1 MLILNAEDIA
11 QCVVRLDIIRVQV
24 NTLLKVNRSIV
35 QTLHFFERNAKV
47 IVRLRIIWFFLQ
59 GGFDPFD
66 GRRKSLRLNAQETK
80 QIVGVYVPGVL
91 CDDSSVGGF
100 RISQLTGLMKL
111 KSLVKLGVG

>member
-11 QCVVRLDIIRVQV
+11 QRVERLDIIRVQV
-24 NTLLKVNRSIV
+24 NTLLKMDRSIV
-35 QTLHFFERNAKV
+35 QATHVFERNAKV

-66 GRRKSLRLNAQETK
+66 GKRKSLRLNAQEAE

-91 CDDSSVGGF
+91 CNNATVG
-100 RISQLTGLMKL
+100 RLSLSQLTGLMKL
-111 KSLVKLGVG
+111 KSLAKQYVG